1 MRVLLKELLRG
12 DRFDLELEG
21 VSAAGFVSCSGLQ
34 SRREVLEYREGG
46 SNRVELFEDGPGTGR
61 LVFERGLTFDAELWS
76 WYESAQPRGGAVVL
90 LDEDGNES
98 MRWNFSG
105 ALAVGW
111 EGPPLDARNPEIAL
125 EKLEIAYEGLEC
137 KRT

>member
-1 MRVLLKELLRG
+1 MRG
-12 DRFDLELEG
+12 DRFALELDG

-34 SRREVLEYREGG
+34 GSREVLEYREGG
-46 SNRVELFEDGPGTGR
+46 SDTVEFFENGPGSGR
-61 LVFERGLTFDAELWS
+61 LVLERGLTGDSELWS
-76 WYESAQPRGGAVVL
+76 WYESALPRSGAVVL

-98 MRWNFSG
+98 MRWSFRG
-105 ALAVGW
+105 ALAVAW

-125 EKLEIAYEGLEC
+125 EKIEIAYEGLEC